1 MAKCKS
7 CGSPLCKGCGS
18 PATFVDPTMSSV
30 GINQQDLNQGLDSR
44 NTNISVEPQMTFQ
57 PPMPANQMGMAK
69 PVFNP
74 AVQASAEAIYGS
86 PEQRQMSMP
95 GAPMFLKEIPKGD
108 KGKGLRALDDSVV
121 KQMGYDAATKMVSPL
136 GMHHPYKA
144 PELDP
149 DFRNP
154 GGNTNMT
161 KTLTE
166 KPKKTT
172 GFRKVA
178 NILTGGLGEVAA
190 EVAQRVRDY
199 NYTPQETFTKVKTDM
214 PKKRVNGG
222 NLGYVINVNTGERH
236 STETIPQAQNI
247 FKKQAKNILK
257 KNK

>member
-1 MAKCKS
+1 MKNN
-7 CGSPLCKGCGS
+7 SPNK
-18 PATFVDPTMSSV
+18 FVDPTMVSV
-30 GINQQDLNQGLDSR
+30 GVNQQDLNQGLDSR

-74 AVQASAEAIYGS
+74 AVQASAEAIYGT

-95 GAPMFLKEIPKGD
+95 GAPMFLKDVPEGD
-108 KGKGLRALDDSVV
+108 KGAGLRKLPNSVV
-121 KQMGYDAATKMVSPL
+121 EKMGYDAATKMVSPL
-136 GMHHPYKA
+136 GMHHQYKA

-149 DFRNP
+149 YFRNP

-161 KTLTE
+161 KTLTK
-166 KPKKTT
+166 KPKETT
-172 GFRKVA
+172 GLRKFA
-178 NILTGGLGEVAA
+178 NILTGGLSEAAA
-190 EVAQRVRDY
+190 EAAQRVKNY

-247 FKKQAKNILK
+247 LKKQAKNILK
-257 KNK
+257 NK